1 MNLKDIKNI
10 MYQVNEPNE
19 FELSFHDI
27 NHPFYWIYKI
37 DNVRV
42 KTIYYELEKLRKPNA
57 RFDVFIE
64 GIFYRDED
72 YLVETEANTFYIK
85 FIKAKFPQ
93 FQDDGITP
101 YVLDETD
108 EVKIKGDIEYIK

>member
-19 FELSFHDI
+19 FELSFHPA

-42 KTIYYELEKLRKPNA
+42 KTLYTPLEKLRHPTA
-57 RFDVFIE
+57 RFDVFID
-64 GIFYRDED
+64 GRFYRDED
-72 YLVETEANTFYIK
+72 YLVETEGNAFYIK
-85 FIKAKFPQ
+85 FIKAKFPELDR
-93 FQDDGITP
+93 FDNP
-101 YVLDETD
+101 YELDETN
-108 EVKIKGDIEYIK
+108 EVKIHGDIEYIK

>member
-19 FELSFHDI
+19 FELSFHAA

-42 KTIYYELEKLRKPNA
+42 KTLYTPLEKLRHPSA
-57 RFDVFIE
+57 RFDVFID
-64 GIFYRDED
+64 GRFYRDED

-85 FIKAKFPQ
+85 FIKAKFPALDR
-93 FQDDGITP
+93 FDNP
-101 YVLDETD
+101 FELDETN
-108 EVKIKGDIEYIK
+108 EVKIHGDIEYIK

>member
-10 MYQVNEPNE
+10 MKQVNEPNE

-57 RFDVFIE
+57 RFDVFID
-64 GIFYRDED
+64 GRFYRDED
-72 YLVETEANTFYIK
+72 YLVETEANSFYIK
-85 FIKAKFPQ
+85 FIKAKFPPL
-93 FQDDGITP
+93 DGNNNP
-101 YVLDETD
+101 YILDETN
-108 EVKIKGDIEYIK
+108 EVKIHGDIEYIK

>member
-19 FELSFHDI
+19 FELSFYPA

-42 KTIYYELEKLRKPNA
+42 KTLY
-57 RFDVFIE
+57 
-64 GIFYRDED
+64 
-72 YLVETEANTFYIK
+72 
-85 FIKAKFPQ
+85 
-93 FQDDGITP
+93 TP
-101 YVLDETD
+101 L
-108 EVKIKGDIEYIK
+108 